1 MRIEQGF
8 GKFNI
13 NEEVE
18 VELLQIK
25 YTKQNHRPYAVV
37 DAGEGRF
44 NVNIKDSDTTLKP
57 GRYKIIC
64 TGVNPQGFCYINL
77 EKLQHFSW
85 DKHDEAI
92 KEVEVGNTTVQEYQN
107 QQEDN
112 PLAYN
117 IRITDQYIE
126 NLKLEELSFQQQEKI
141 CDCVNEIL
149 GILYKG
155 YGLSMYRQLEAE
167 EDELS

>member
-8 GKFNI
+8 GKFTLG
-13 NEEVE
+13 EEVE

-44 NVNIKDSDTTLKP
+44 NVNIKDSDTTLKQ
-57 GRYKIIC
+57 GRYKIVC

-85 DKHDEAI
+85 DKHDEATQDLDQMRCEKVEETRNDNSVDI
-92 KEVEVGNTTVQEYQN
+92 AFSINLTRHYKDRLKYHSPSVYEHIDAILKELYQYYGELVIEEMEVEDVEF
-107 QQEDN
+107 
-112 PLAYN
+112 
-117 IRITDQYIE
+117 
-126 NLKLEELSFQQQEKI
+126 S
-141 CDCVNEIL
+141 
-149 GILYKG
+149 
-155 YGLSMYRQLEAE
+155 
-167 EDELS
+167 